1 MGILVTGGA
10 GYIGSA
16 VVEDLVKRGEQV
28 AVLDNLVYGH
38 RDAVP
43 ADVPFYEGSI
53 GDKELV
59 NRIVGEHGVDAC
71 MHFSAYAYV
80 GESVEQPSKY
90 FDNNFSETL
99 ALLDALL
106 QSSVKNFIF
115 SSTCATY
122 GVPQYVPIDE
132 KHPQWPINPY
142 GWSKF
147 MVERALESYDTAYG
161 LKYVALRYFNAAGAT
176 DRCGEDHD
184 PETHL
189 IPLVLKAALGEIP
202 QVSIF
207 GEDYDT
213 PDGTAVRDYIHI
225 RDLSSAHLLA
235 LDHLRAGKQS
245 EFINLGN
252 GNGYSVKE
260 VIDTARRVTGRDIPA
275 VNAPRRA
282 GDPPQLVGD
291 SRKAR
296 EVLGW
301 DPEFAELDKII
312 ESAWNWHQSHPHGYD
327 GEAASSAASQS
338 APASGLLSDVLRTGS
353 R

>member
-1 MGILVTGGA
+1 MGVLVTGGA
-10 GYIGSA
+10 GYIGSVA
-16 VVEDLVKRGEQV
+16 VEDLARRGEEV
-28 AVLDNLVYGH
+28 VVLDNLVYGH
-38 RDAVP
+38 REAVP
-43 ADVPFYEGSI
+43 AEVPFYEGSI
-53 GDKELV
+53 GDAGLIK
-59 NRIVGEHGVDAC
+59 RIIADHNVDAC

-99 ALLDALL
+99 RLLDALL
-106 QSSVKNFIF
+106 ASGVKNFIF

-147 MVERALESYDTAYG
+147 MVERALEAYDTAYG
-161 LKYVALRYFNAAGAT
+161 LKYVALRYFNAAGAS

-189 IPLVLKAALGEIP
+189 IPLVLKAALGKIP
-202 QVSIF
+202 SVSIF
-207 GEDYDT
+207 GDDYPT
-213 PDGTAVRDYIHI
+213 PDGTAIRDYIHI
-225 RDLSSAHLLA
+225 SDLSQAHLLA
-235 LDHLRAGKQS
+235 LDHLRAGNQS

-252 GNGYSVKE
+252 GSGYSVKE
-260 VIDTARRVTGRDIPA
+260 VIDTARRVTGREIVA
-275 VNAPRRA
+275 NVGPRRA

-301 DPEFAELDKII
+301 NPQFAALDTII
-312 ESAWNWHQSHPHGYD
+312 ESAWNWHQSHPNGYER
-327 GEAASSAASQS
+327 GGAESSVSTTASPS
-338 APASGLLSDVLRTGS
+338 T
-353 R
+353 